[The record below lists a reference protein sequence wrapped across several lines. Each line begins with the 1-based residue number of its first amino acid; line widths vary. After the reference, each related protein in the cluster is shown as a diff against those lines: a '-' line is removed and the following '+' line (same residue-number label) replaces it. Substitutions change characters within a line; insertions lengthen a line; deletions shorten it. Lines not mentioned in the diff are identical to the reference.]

1 MSRHSTSAIKTAAV
15 GMALG
20 TAIGITVACAVKP
33 KKPSLRRKAEH
44 AVQAV
49 GAIMQ
54 SVSDF
59 IM

>member
-1 MSRHSTSAIKTAAV
+1 MSKCSKKPIKLL
-15 GMALG
+15 ALG
-20 TAIGITVACAVKP
+20 TALGVGVGIMLICVLKP
-33 KKPSLRRKAEH
+33 KKPPVRRKAEH
-44 AVQAV
+44 AIKAI